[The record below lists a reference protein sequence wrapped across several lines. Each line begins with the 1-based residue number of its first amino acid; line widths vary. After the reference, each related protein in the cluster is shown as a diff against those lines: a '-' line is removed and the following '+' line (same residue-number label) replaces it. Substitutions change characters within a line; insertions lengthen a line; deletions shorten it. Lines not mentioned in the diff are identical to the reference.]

1 MDDIDNVSFHL
12 LPFMNR
18 IEDESDYNKWFEK
31 TLAYVQGKRVA
42 WQDIYQ
48 NLIDTE
54 CYANDEITPFGKISV
69 QFYFS
74 PKRLIMLREKLKEA
88 YMCGSLDDPFILSW
102 VLASEHIPMADVNA
116 LELSEYKN
124 GVKRTGLVFE
134 HGELIHGFIY
144 YCILNNKRPRW
155 LKNSLTTTKDDVERL
170 FRACIR
176 IAELDNLPIRD
187 ILSESLIKAIKKVPT
202 EIAKIMNEFNLKHKS
217 CAYELMD
224 MNITTKEDLQD
235 RQDYVMTYGTEL
247 LKKTL
252 HDKGLLPDL
261 TAFIWHNRKSTIS
274 S

>member
-18 IEDESDYNKWFEK
+18 VYNEDDFNRWYEK

-42 WQDIYQ
+42 WKDVYQ
-48 NLIDTE
+48 NLIDTG

-69 QFYFS
+69 QLYFS
-74 PKRLIMLREKLKEA
+74 PKRLTMLREKLKEA
-88 YMCGSLDDPFILSW
+88 YMCGSLEDAYILSW
-102 VLASEHIPMADVNA
+102 VLASEHIPMADVNT

-124 GVKRTGLVFE
+124 GVKRHGLVFE
-134 HGELIHGFIY
+134 CGELIHGFIY

-155 LKNSLTTTKDDVERL
+155 LKSSLSTTKDDVERL
-170 FRACIR
+170 FRACMR
-176 IAELDNLPIRD
+176 IAELDHLPIRD
-187 ILSESLIKAIKKVPT
+187 ILSESLIKAIKRVPD
-202 EIAKIMNEFNLKHKS
+202 EIAKIMNEFNLEHKS

-235 RQDYVMTYGTEL
+235 RQDYVMTYGTES

-252 HDKGLLPDL
+252 HEKGLLPDL
-261 TAFIWHNRKSTIS
+261 TAFKWRNRKSTIS